1 MLTKNEM
8 ARFIDH
14 TLLKPDSTRDDIN
27 HLCQEAIRFNFYS
40 VCVNP
45 IYVSLASKILQG
57 SDVKVCSVVGFPFG
71 SNVPEV
77 KAFEAEK
84 AILDGANEIDMVIN
98 LGALK
103 SGNLEKVRKD
113 IQGVVNKAKDVQ
125 KDVKIKVIIE
135 TGLLSEKEKII
146 ACKIVKESGADF
158 VKTSTGINSTG
169 ATIEDVKLLRKSVG
183 AELGV
188 KASGGIRSYE
198 TAKNLITAG
207 ASRLG
212 TSSGSK
218 IINEIKEKEQ
228 K

>member
-1 MLTKNEM
+1 MLSKKEM

-14 TLLKPDSTRDDIN
+14 TLLKPAATRDDIN
-27 HLCQEAIRFNFYS
+27 YLCQEALSFNFYS

-45 IYVSLASKILQG
+45 VYVSLASKILQG
-57 SDVKVCSVVGFPFG
+57 SDVKVCCVVGFPFG
-71 SNVPEV
+71 SNVSEV

-84 AILDGANEIDMVIN
+84 AILDGANEIDMVIS

-103 SGNLEKVRKD
+103 SGELEEVRND
-113 IQGVVNKAKDVQ
+113 IQGVVRKAKLAK
-125 KDVKIKVIIE
+125 KDVKVKVIIE
-135 TGLLSEKEKII
+135 TGLLSKEEKII
-146 ACKIVKESGADF
+146 ACKLVKESGADF

-169 ATIEDVKLLRKSVG
+169 ATIEDIILLRKCVG
-183 AELGV
+183 SEFGV

-198 TAKNLITAG
+198 AAINLINAG

-218 IINEIKEKEQ
+218 IINEIKE
-228 K
+228 